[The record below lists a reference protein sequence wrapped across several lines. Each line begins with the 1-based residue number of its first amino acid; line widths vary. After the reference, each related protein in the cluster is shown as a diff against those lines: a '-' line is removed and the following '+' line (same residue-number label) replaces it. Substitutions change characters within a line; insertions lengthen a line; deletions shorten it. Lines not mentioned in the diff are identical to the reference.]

1 VGFSQGRLD
10 KDTTGLLLFSRDGD
24 LTNSLLLPTSGVE
37 REYRAVVD
45 GAISIDEITAKLAAG
60 EWANLCDV
68 M

>member
-1 VGFSQGRLD
+1 LD